1 MALHPFDSGTELV
14 MCAAAEV
21 LQRRTEAM
29 VRMQQEVQ
37 VKESRWAEESS
48 QRWKQSEGE
57 DRAEMKKETK
67 LLRCT
72 LLNG

>member
-1 MALHPFDSGTELV
+1 
-14 MCAAAEV
+14 MCAATEGT
-21 LQRRTEAM
+21 QRKTEAM

-37 VKESRWAEESS
+37 ATGSRWAEESS
-48 QRWKQSEGE
+48 QRWKQSKGE

-67 LLRCT
+67 LLRCS